1 MLQYDDS
8 GLLYFL
14 THIGDT
20 LEESTGK
27 TTVIDTPQL
36 DQVIQKMDNFITQFS
51 EQDDPRERFLV
62 MYRTF
67 KKQLRRNLQE
77 GRFLDSEWSEAI
89 CCRMGEMYFEAYD
102 QYESETD
109 VCPQAWKLC
118 FDASIN
124 HETNLLQD
132 ALLGM
137 NAHINYDLTICT
149 YDIMDR
155 FHDLGQGTDNP
166 VDRTLNQL
174 LRKRYFDYLL
184 INQIAW
190 ESIPKIQDVLT
201 ERFSKLLGVLN
212 VLSFRF
218 SRPIV
223 QKIIMDHRD
232 RAWTH
237 ALLMA
242 SSRDPVEVERVKS
255 FIDTLAIR
263 NVHLVRKKL
272 SFNPID
278 LMQETLQP
286 TPIDFIPADE
296 YLDPQVGKL
305 LIDRLKDRHTTEYAN
320 RALVQFGKNALPL
333 LRETLQREPDSEELT
348 QKIIGILGEI
358 GSVEAANI
366 LLENT
371 SCSIEKCRSS
381 VLDILADLISDGM
394 NLPVD
399 NDNLHALMQNEVNHF
414 YNLEVIVNDLTD
426 LPKNEFILESLAAR
440 KTRVLGRILNLLTV
454 LTSDSRYNLSPRE
467 LQNLD
472 HSVFGTISRI
482 SLAREIDQNLYKLL
496 HPILD
501 NDPTEIER
509 IAHHY
514 LQIESLPAMER
525 LQTFAQNHSDQ
536 WLQQCAVYYL
546 ANRAKDSESTADL
559 PNELK
564 NREDDMK
571 STIEKILHL
580 KNVDLFYEIPAED
593 LTGVAKIAY
602 EKHFKD
608 GEYLIKQGTIGKHLI
623 VILNGKVR
631 VVKESGTMLA
641 QLGAN
646 DVLGEMSLLS
656 ESKTSANCI
665 AAGPV
670 EVLEIGRQ
678 EFRNLLYGDYP
689 EISLGLLKVLSE
701 RLQKTDQKVS

>member
-1 MLQYDDS
+1 MS
-8 GLLYFL
+8 NSAG
-14 THIGDT
+14 I
-20 LEESTGK
+20 E
-27 TTVIDTPQL
+27 TPHL
-36 DQVIQKMDNFITQFS
+36 DAVIQKMDSFITKFS
-51 EQDDPRERFLV
+51 EQQDPRERFLV

-67 KKQLRRNLQE
+67 KKQLRKNLQQ

-102 QYESETD
+102 QYESNSAL
-109 VCPQAWKLC
+109 CPQAWKLC

-149 YDIMDR
+149 FDIMDR

-201 ERFSKLLGVLN
+201 ERFSKILGVLN

-255 FIDTLAIR
+255 FIDTLAVR
-263 NVHLVRKKL
+263 NVHLVQKKL
-272 SFNPID
+272 SFNPVD
-278 LMQETLQP
+278 LVQETLQP
-286 TPIDFIPADE
+286 TPLDFIPENED
-296 YLDPQVGKL
+296 LDPQVGKL
-305 LIDRLKDRHTTEYAN
+305 LIERLKNRHTAEYAS
-320 RALVQFGKNALPL
+320 RALVQFGESALPL
-333 LRETLQREPDSEELT
+333 LRETLRQEPNSEVLI
-348 QKIIGILGEI
+348 QKIIRILGEI
-358 GSVEAANI
+358 GTLEAGNI

-371 SCSIEKCRSS
+371 NCSIEKCRSS
-381 VLDILADLISDGM
+381 VLDILADLVSNGM

-399 NDNLHALMQNEVNHF
+399 NENLHSLVESEVNRF
-414 YNLEVIVNDLTD
+414 YNLVVILNDLKD
-426 LPKNEFILESLAAR
+426 LPNADFILESLTIR
-440 KTRVLGRILNLLTV
+440 KTRVLGRILNLLTI
-454 LTSDSRYNLSPRE
+454 LTSDSRYKISPKE
-467 LQNLD
+467 LQDLD
-472 HSVFGTISRI
+472 QSAFGNISRI
-482 SLAREIDQNLYKLL
+482 SLAREVDQDLYKLL
-496 HPILD
+496 YPILN
-501 NDPTEIER
+501 NDPTEIKR
-509 IAHHY
+509 IAYRH
-514 LQIESLPAMER
+514 LKIKSMSAVER
-525 LQTFAQNHSDQ
+525 LQTFIQAHSDQ

-546 ANRAKDSESTADL
+546 TNRIAGSQPTTDL

-608 GEYLIKQGTIGKHLI
+608 GEYLIKQGTIGKHLL
-623 VILNGKVR
+623 VILNGKVS
-631 VVKESGTMLA
+631 VVKENGTVLA

-646 DVLGEMSLLS
+646 DVLGEMSLIS

-665 AAGPV
+665 AAGSV
-670 EVLEIGRQ
+670 DVLEIGQ
-678 EFRNLLYGDYP
+678 QDFRNLLYGDYP